1 MYKAKVCL
9 VLCTVLLFQIVAG
22 QLNATTDDSSSVS
35 SENQTPTKSP
45 PSGSGNENQGKETTT
60 QNPTSVEPELEPE
73 LEPEPELERST
84 SSGKETTSENPESG
98 SSSESSGEVSTTN
111 SHMTVLLSS
120 AYDSSVEEPTS
131 ENPTKQTPAKI
142 STGKNCTSQCKRP
155 EYPSK
160 IFSKNTPIDEE
171 VRSRSKFGKSKFSRG
186 GGSPIRTE
194 CEWSCPDESWDKD
207 GNIVSC
213 EMTQKL
219 HFWGDD
225 SKVTKVICRKDK
237 GCPEIVGNCL
247 DIYGSCFQYCPQQI
261 ERPKYAYLRCGDEC
275 GYEGKEVCTRTAWV
289 TDFNGVETKRVTKC
303 HSPTSCSGDDVG
315 ICENLKDKDPA
326 YGRPCWEHCKE
337 IMG

>member
-1 MYKAKVCL
+1 M
-9 VLCTVLLFQIVAG
+9 G
-22 QLNATTDDSSSVS
+22 TTDDSSSVS

-60 QNPTSVEPELEPE
+60 KNPASVEPELEPE
-73 LEPEPELERST
+73 PELELERST

-98 SSSESSGEVSTTN
+98 SSSDSSGEVSTTN

-160 IFSKNTPIDEE
+160 IFSKNTPIDDE

-225 SKVTKVICRKDK
+225 SK
-237 GCPEIVGNCL
+237 
-247 DIYGSCFQYCPQQI
+247 QI

-326 YGRPCWEHCKE
+326 YG
-337 IMG
+337 G